1 MLYDKFVEV
10 LDSHDSGACLGPP
23 IEGHHRPCQGR
34 NSPYTRVASTVAD
47 GSQDKRLIV
56 SLQHPSISLIA
67 LIIGIVIQPVVV
79 LPKSTVRSI
88 SALGVNQQSALI
100 IASTDADPEF
110 RKGLT
115 LGDDV
120 KLRD

>member
-10 LDSHDSGACLGPP
+10 LDSHDSG
-23 IEGHHRPCQGR
+23 R

-47 GSQDKRLIV
+47 GPQDERLIA
-56 SLQHPSISLIA
+56 SLQHSSISLIA
-67 LIIGIVIQPVVV
+67 LIIGIITQPVVV

-100 IASTDADPEF
+100 IASTDADPDF

-120 KLRD
+120 KLID